1 MRAGVIS
8 EMGLA
13 PALAEVPE
21 PSSGGMIG
29 RVLAAAITPIDHVV
43 GTGAWGK
50 LALPFVTGKE
60 GVAEIIA
67 GNAAI
72 SAGARVYFEVT
83 PMKGGACAERIALAE
98 DDFIV
103 EIPASIDARQAA
115 GLGGSTGITAWMA
128 LEWTA
133 EMRAGDTILIL
144 GATGLVGATAVKIAK
159 ILGAA
164 RVVAAGRNAAGL
176 ERARAAGADA
186 VVNVSDEKD
195 RLTEA
200 FVEATKGGPNV
211 IFDPV
216 SGTIAQC
223 ALGAARPGARFVQI
237 GRASGDGFTIPPTL
251 VPKSLTIAGYANFA
265 APAEARKKAYRKI
278 LDNIVRGTL
287 HAAVD
292 VRSLND
298 VTEAWES
305 SKRPD
310 HAKVLVEP

>member
-1 MRAGVIS
+1 MRAAVIS
-8 EMGLA
+8 EMGRP
-13 PALAEVPE
+13 PALAEVTE
-21 PSSGGMIG
+21 PPSGGLIAE
-29 RVLAAAITPIDHVV
+29 VLAAAITPVDHVV
-43 GTGAWGK
+43 ATGGWGK
-50 LALPFVTGKE
+50 LPLPFVTGKE

-67 GNAAI
+67 GNAAFP
-72 SAGARVYFEVT
+72 SGTRVYFEVT
-83 PMKGGACAERIALAE
+83 PMKGGACAERIALAD
-98 DDFIV
+98 DDFVV
-103 EIPASIDARQAA
+103 EIPTAMDVHQAA

-133 EMRAGDTILIL
+133 RLRAGDTVLVL
-144 GATGLVGATAVKIAK
+144 GATGLVGSTAVQIAK

-164 RVVAAGRNAAGL
+164 RVVAAGRNVAGL

-186 VVNVSDEKD
+186 VVNVTAEKD

-200 FVEATKGGPNV
+200 FIEATNGGPNV

-223 ALGAARPGARFVQI
+223 ALNAARPGARFVQI
-237 GRASGDGFTIPPTL
+237 GRASGEGFAVPAAL

-265 APAEARKKAYRKI
+265 APADVRKQTYHKI
-278 LDNIVRGTL
+278 LDNIRRGTL

-292 VRSLND
+292 ARSLND

-310 HAKVLVEP
+310 HAKILVEP